1 MKMKMNWGTG
11 VVIAMILFMAFILSF
26 VYKSVVMKEYQ
37 HELMSEDYYRDELH
51 YQEEIDKINNASELE
66 ENVKIIRSENGI
78 LIEFPEGLDSD
89 QITGKISLLRP
100 SNKKLDLIVDIA
112 LKSSKQL
119 IQEDQLVSGKYLV
132 IIDWKNG
139 EDEYMFKD
147 NLFY

>member
-51 YQEEIDKINNASELE
+51 YQEEIDKINKASELE
-66 ENVKIIRSENGI
+66 ENLKIIRSENGV
-78 LIEFPEGLDSD
+78 LIKFPEGMDSD

-100 SNKKLDLIVDIA
+100 SNKKLDLMVDIA
-112 LKSSKQL
+112 LDGNKQL
-119 IQEDQLVSGKYLV
+119 IRDDQLVSGKYLI

-139 EDEYMFKD
+139 ADEYMFKD
-147 NLFY
+147 TLFY

>member
-78 LIEFPEGLDSD
+78 LIEFPKGLDSD

>member
-1 MKMKMNWGTG
+1 MNWGTG

-78 LIEFPEGLDSD
+78 LIEFPKGLDSD